1 MSSARRRRILIASR
15 IFAPETAAA
24 SFRLRAL
31 AASLA
36 EGGAQVA
43 VLTTTPPPGAAADP
57 AIPRVRV
64 RRWPVLRDASGY
76 VRGYVQYLSFDVP
89 LALRLLLVGRPDVV
103 VVEPP
108 PTTGLVVRVICG
120 LRRIPYVY
128 YAADIW
134 SDAASSVAVS
144 SLVVRVLRQVEAG
157 VMSGAAAVVAVNG
170 ALAERVRQL
179 APRARVEVVGNGVD
193 TAVFR
198 AAEPG
203 AGASAASSSSA
214 HPSADTRPTAI
225 YAGTTSEWQG
235 ADIFV
240 RAMPAVL
247 ERVPDA
253 RLVFLGQGSA
263 WEALRQTARELG
275 LGDAVRFEGLVPP
288 AQAAERIV
296 AARTSVVSLMP
307 GQGYDFAL
315 PTKVLASLACGTP
328 VVFAGPGPVRELLAS
343 APSTPGAGRAV
354 DYEIHQV
361 ADALAEAL
369 ASPWTRA
376 ERESLG
382 AWAEE
387 NVSLDGVAR
396 RVRNVIGSVDRAAA
410 SRSRRPR
417 AEAR

>member
-1 MSSARRRRILIASR
+1 
-15 IFAPETAAA
+15 
-24 SFRLRAL
+24 
-31 AASLA
+31 
-36 EGGAQVA
+36 
-43 VLTTTPPPGAAADP
+43 
-57 AIPRVRV
+57 
-64 RRWPVLRDASGY
+64 VLRDASGY

-144 SLVVRVLRQVEAG
+144 SLVVRVLRRVEAG
-157 VMSGAAAVVAVNG
+157 VLSGAAAVVAVNG
-170 ALAERVRQL
+170 ALAERVQQL

-193 TAVFR
+193 TSVFR

-203 AGASAASSSSA
+203 SAGS
-214 HPSADTRPTAI
+214 PRVDPRPTAI

-288 AQAAERIV
+288 AEAAERIV

-369 ASPWTRA
+369 SSPWTRA

-396 RVRNVIGSVDRAAA
+396 RVRDVIGSVDRAAA
-410 SRSRRPR
+410 SRRT
-417 AEAR
+417 